1 MIITKQR
8 IKVGILDDHQIVIQG
23 ILSSLANN
31 NSINVILAA
40 TAKEYIEP
48 ELHTLDVMLLD
59 INLNDVDGVELCKK
73 YKSEY
78 PEMKIICLTSFLQV
92 SFIKAMLRNGADGY
106 LFKNVATDE
115 LIRAIETVNRGERY
129 LGEEVNEVLIKD
141 GMESSNNGHS
151 FIPKLTRREKEI
163 LALIIDE
170 LTNQQIA
177 DKLFISLS
185 TVETHRMN
193 LNAKLGAKNTAGMVR
208 IAIKFGLA

>member
-1 MIITKQR
+1 MITAKKK
-8 IKVGILDDHQIVIQG
+8 IKVGILDDHHIVIQG
-23 ILSSLANN
+23 VLSSLANN
-31 NSINVILAA
+31 NSISVVSAA
-40 TAKEYIEP
+40 TAKEFIEP
-48 ELHTLDVMLLD
+48 ELYNLDVILLD

-73 YKSEY
+73 YKAQY
-78 PEMKIICLTSFLQV
+78 PKLKIICLTSFLQV

-115 LIRAIETVNRGERY
+115 LIRAIETVNRGERF
-129 LGEEVNEVLIKD
+129 LGKEVNELLIKD
-141 GMESSNNGHS
+141 GMERSKKRHS

-177 DKLFISLS
+177 EKLFISLS

-193 LNAKLGAKNTAGMVR
+193 LSAKLGAKNTAGMVR
-208 IAIKFGLA
+208 IAIKLD

>member
-1 MIITKQR
+1 MISVKQK
-8 IKVGILDDHQIVIQG
+8 IKVGILDDHHIVIQG
-23 ILSSLANN
+23 VLSSLANN
-31 NSINVILAA
+31 NSISVVSAA

-48 ELHTLDVMLLD
+48 ELHLLDVILLD
-59 INLNDVDGVELCKK
+59 INLNDVDGVDLCKK
-73 YKSEY
+73 YKSEF
-78 PEMKIICLTSFLQV
+78 PNLKIICLTSFLQV

-115 LIRAIETVNRGERY
+115 LIEAIETTYKGKRY
-129 LGEEVNEVLIKD
+129 LGKEVNELLIKD
-141 GMESSNNGHS
+141 GMEINKNRRS

-170 LTNQQIA
+170 MTNQQIA
-177 DKLFISLS
+177 EKLFISLS

-193 LNAKLGAKNTAGMVR
+193 LSAKLGAKNTAGMVR